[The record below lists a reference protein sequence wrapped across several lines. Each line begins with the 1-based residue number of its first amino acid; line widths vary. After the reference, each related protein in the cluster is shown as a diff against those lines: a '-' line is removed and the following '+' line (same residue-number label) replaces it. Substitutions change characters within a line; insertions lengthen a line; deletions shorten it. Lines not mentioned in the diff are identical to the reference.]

1 MVKKKDISHSKEKTL
16 LNEKNKTPKP
26 LSPKKEKDFGGI
38 PDIDPKRF
46 LGCG

>member
-1 MVKKKDISHSKEKTL
+1 MVKKKDISPSKEKIPLKT
-16 LNEKNKTPKP
+16 KNITPKP

-38 PDIDPKRF
+38 PEIDPKRF